1 MRYHYE
7 KPAIYLSMYGKGDSF
22 LMDKQMLVNAVK
34 SVRTAA
40 KRHSPEILTGI
51 GIAGMITTT
60 IMAVRAT
67 PKALT
72 IIGECEVDEN
82 RKLSKTEVVKA
93 TWTCYIP
100 SAIVGGASIA
110 CLVGS
115 TSVNLRRNAAL
126 AAAYSC
132 AETALREYQDR
143 VVEVIGEK
151 KEQTI
156 RDAVAKERIEK
167 HPVSEQ
173 QILYT
178 GHGDTLCYDAWCSR
192 YFKSDIEVIRR
203 AIHELNDRLRV
214 DDYISLNEFYDAIGL
229 EESKTGEILGWNI
242 GKGYIQLAFSS
253 VLASDLT
260 PFPDTPCLAIDFRVP
275 PQYDYDRGW

>member
-1 MRYHYE
+1 
-7 KPAIYLSMYGKGDSF
+7 
-22 LMDKQMLVNAVK
+22 MDKQMLVNAFK
-34 SVRTAA
+34 AVRTAA
-40 KRHSPEILTGI
+40 KQHSPEILTGI

-60 IMAVRAT
+60 VMAVRAT

-72 IIGECEVDEN
+72 LIGELEVDED
-82 RKLSKTEVVKA
+82 RKLSKTEIVKT
-93 TWTCYIP
+93 TWRCYAP
-100 SAIVGGASIA
+100 AAIVGGASIA

-132 AETALREYQDR
+132 AETALREYQEK

-167 HPVSEQ
+167 HPVSEC

-178 GHGDTLCYDAWCSR
+178 GHGDTLCYDSWCSR

-203 AIHELNDRLRV
+203 AVHNLNDQLRM
-214 DDYISLNEFYDAIGL
+214 DNYISLNEFYDAIGL
-229 EESKTGEILGWNI
+229 EEAKVGDLLGWNV
-242 GKGYIQLAFSS
+242 GKGYIKLSFSS

-260 PFPDTPCLAIDFRVP
+260 PFPDTPCLVIDFQVP
-275 PQYDYDRGW
+275 PEYEYSRGW